1 MKKFFDE
8 RTICFSA
15 SVDADA
21 DSGKIIILLHLLT
34 LSKFLCKLCFR
45 SSLKASTDQK
55 YLASKRCLEDMQAC
69 SESRREAKF

>member
-15 SVDADA
+15 SADADA

-45 SSLKASTDQK
+45 SFLKASVVQK
-55 YLASKRCLEDMQAC
+55 IFERK
-69 SESRREAKF
+69 